1 MKNNVLIIGG
11 LGFIGHH
18 LVRQL
23 QGDFHVTVVDSRAS
37 YTPAELYS
45 IRRSAI
51 GNVTVHN
58 INITDVAP
66 TDFVQDFTTVVH
78 LGSYP
83 NIKEIERNP
92 AQGISSLTHGVF
104 HSIELA
110 KKLGAQRFVYS
121 SSSMVYGDFIQNPCP
136 ETHSRNPKSIYGIY
150 KKAAEDLIISRC
162 EMLDMDYTII
172 RPIAVYGPR
181 DNDNRV
187 ISKFFKLAR
196 MGAELPV
203 RGDTALDATYVMDT
217 AQGFECAVRS
227 ENTNLIANIS
237 SGKSV
242 TLHKVAEHIIDIV
255 GSGSI
260 QQLPKDPI
268 YPNRGALDITTAETL
283 LGYNPQY
290 TIRQGLEEYDQFYR
304 STESVSRM

>member
-18 LVRQL
+18 LVAQL

-37 YTPAELYS
+37 YTPSQLYAN
-45 IRRSAI
+45 RRNTI
-51 GNVTVHN
+51 KNITVHN
-58 INITDVAP
+58 MNITDVVS
-66 TDFVQDFTTVVH
+66 TDFEQDFTTVVH

-92 AQGISSLTHGVF
+92 ALGISSLTHGVF

-121 SSSMVYGDFIQNPCP
+121 SSSMVYGDFTQNPCS

-217 AQGFECAVRS
+217 VQGFERAVRS

-242 TLHKVAEHIIDIV
+242 TLRKVAEHIIDIV

-283 LGYNPQY
+283 LGYKPQY

-304 STESVSRM
+304 STESVSGM

>member
-1 MKNNVLIIGG
+1 MKNNVLIVGG

-23 QGDFHVTVVDSRAS
+23 QGDFYVTVVDSRAS
-37 YTPAELYS
+37 YTPSVLYKE
-45 IRRSAI
+45 RRNTLKS
-51 GNVTVHN
+51 VTVHN
-58 INITDVAP
+58 MNITDVVS
-66 TDFVQDFTTVVH
+66 TDFEQDFTTVVH

-92 AQGISSLTHGVF
+92 ALGISSLTHGVF

-121 SSSMVYGDFIQNPCP
+121 SSSMVYGDFTQNPCP
-136 ETHSRNPKSIYGIY
+136 ETHNRNPKSIYGIY

-181 DNDNRV
+181 DNNNRV
-187 ISKFFKLAR
+187 ISKFFRLAR
-196 MGAELPV
+196 IGAELPV

-217 AQGFECAVRS
+217 VHGFERAVRS

-242 TLHKVAEHIIDIV
+242 TLYKVAEHIIDIV

-283 LGYNPQY
+283 LGYKPKY